1 MGTKKTKKTKEE
13 VSVVNLVEELSGK
26 LLTLLG
32 TKAKAKVTEDKE
44 NKGILIDIE
53 AGEETG
59 LIIGNRGKNLQAIQ
73 TLLGMMVRRETG
85 EWVRILVNTS
95 DWREKEEDRLKKLA
109 IQAAE
114 RAKATGEP
122 QYLYNL
128 APSQRRIIHIVLS
141 EDSEIKTESQGEGS
155 DRYLVINLK

>member
-1 MGTKKTKKTKEE
+1 MATKTTEKTKVKLDTA
-13 VSVVNLVEELSGK
+13 SLVENLTNK
-26 LLTLLG
+26 LLNLLG
-32 TKAKAKVTEDKE
+32 TKAEAHVSEDKE
-44 NKGILIDIE
+44 NESISVNIE

-85 EWVRILVNTS
+85 EWTRIVVDTS
-95 DWREKEEDRLKKLA
+95 DWREKEEERLKKLA
-109 IQAAE
+109 VQAAE

-128 APSQRRIIHIVLS
+128 TPSQRRIIHLVLS
-141 EDSEIKTESQGEGS
+141 EDPEIQTESQGEGA
-155 DRYLVINLK
+155 DRYLIINLK